1 MFGSRALS
9 GSAILTLLAQPLMA
23 ADCPIERAIYAEVET
38 KSELHFRAA
47 SGDNTPVSH
56 GFSLIAKSAANP
68 LDGHV
73 IYDPDIERPVAMIM
87 NNCPEGDV
95 TGADLAACTVWKGI
109 IYSADKTTGHID
121 LLPPEGSGAP
131 DSLLLPGFGPAY
143 AQSSFG
149 KSLETAPWDV
159 FEFKG
164 CAS

>member
-1 MFGSRALS
+1 MLGFRALS

-23 ADCPIERAIYAEVET
+23 ADCPIERAIYAEAEAGA
-38 KSELHFRAA
+38 ELRFQAA
-47 SGDNTPVSH
+47 SGENTPVSH
-56 GFSLIAKSAANP
+56 GFSLIAKSAARS

-73 IYDPDIERPVAMIM
+73 IYDPEIERPVAMIM

-109 IYSADKTTGHID
+109 IYSADKASGHID
-121 LLPPEGSGAP
+121 LLPPEGTGAP
-131 DSLLLPGFGPAY
+131 DSLLLPGFGPAF
-143 AQSSFG
+143 AQSSLG
-149 KSLETAPWDV
+149 KGLETAPWDI